1 MKIPL
6 TPPVLADLLQK
17 SSANSQRLLE
27 IIQSKI
33 GPTPKGEYL
42 HWDKLRH
49 LQPPEGFSLEE
60 WWLAAKWARTSLYR
74 ALPFADKY
82 GRTFQYAMPDLVLKF
97 LHQVDRETS
106 AQIQASEQITNPQ
119 TRDSYLVSSLIEEAI
134 TSSQLEGASTT
145 RKVAKEMLREGRK
158 PRTRSEQMIFNN
170 YRAMQFIRGI
180 ANEEMTPAIVF
191 ELHRILVEQ
200 TLDDA
205 TAAGRLRREEEDIH
219 VVDTRDSEVLH
230 TPPDAAELKSRLVKL
245 CRFANDRDSEPF
257 MHPTIR
263 AIILHFML
271 AYDHPFTDGNG
282 RTARAL
288 FYWSMLNQ
296 GYWLTEYISISRIL
310 KSAPSEYARA
320 YLYTETDDRDVTY
333 FIVHQLNVMLRA
345 LKDLQKYLG
354 RKVGEVQ
361 EVEDIIRKSR
371 TLQDKLNHRQVAVLG
386 HGLRHPN
393 IMYRIEGHRQSHNVT
408 YDTARTDLL
417 ELADLGL
424 FDKTRSGKAFV
435 FVAPANLAERLKRLD
450 KDHATRK

>member
-6 TPPVLADLLQK
+6 TPPVLKDLVQK
-17 SSANSQRLLE
+17 VSANPQRIFE

-33 GPTPKGEYL
+33 GPVPRGEYL

-49 LQPPEGFSLEE
+49 LAPPEGFSLEE

-74 ALPFADKY
+74 TLPLADKY
-82 GRTFQYAMPDLVLKF
+82 RHAFQYAIPDLVLK
-97 LHQVDRETS
+97 LLYQIDREAS
-106 AQIQASEQITNPQ
+106 AQIQAAEQITNPQ
-119 TRDSYLVSSLIEEAI
+119 TRDSYLISSLIEEAI

-145 RKVAKEMLREGRK
+145 HRVAKEMLREGRK

-180 ANEEMTPAIVF
+180 CREEITPAIVF
-191 ELHRILVEQ
+191 ELHRILVDH
-200 TLDDA
+200 TLDDV
-205 TAAGRLRREEEDIH
+205 TAAGRLRRDDEDIH
-219 VVDTRDSEVLH
+219 VVDSRDSEVLH
-230 TPPDAAELKSRLVKL
+230 TPPDAAELKGRLARL
-245 CRFANDRDSEPF
+245 CRFANDKDSEPF
-257 MHPTIR
+257 IHPTIR

-320 YLYTETDDRDVTY
+320 YLYTETDERDVTY
-333 FIVHQLNVMLRA
+333 FVVHQLEVILRA
-345 LKDLQKYLG
+345 LKDLQKYLV

-361 EVEDIIRKSR
+361 EVEGMILKSP
-371 TLQDKLNHRQVAVLG
+371 TLRNRLNHRQIAVLG

-393 IMYRIEGHRQSHNVT
+393 VMYRIEGHRQSHNVT

-417 ELADLGL
+417 ELFDLGL
-424 FDKTRSGKAFV
+424 LEKNRSGRAFI
-435 FVAPANLAERLKRLD
+435 FVAPANLAERLKRLG
-450 KDHATRK
+450 KDRTVRK